1 MYMFNKEENKV
12 TSLQERIKKSKPTI
26 KLVNPQDETD
36 VQDVPVE
43 LKLNLKKIMFIARDY
58 PEANDIATLQVSND
72 GMKVDM
78 IQLYKLVY
86 VAYRMANMNEY
97 LSFDEF
103 QEVYE
108 FDMEEANNIYFS
120 MLSKSFRTSYLE
132 KITKASEKVSRTVKQ
147 DNSKQE
153 S

>member
-1 MYMFNKEENKV
+1 
-12 TSLQERIKKSKPTI
+12 
-26 KLVNPQDETD
+26 
-36 VQDVPVE
+36 
-43 LKLNLKKIMFIARDY
+43 
-58 PEANDIATLQVSND
+58 
-72 GMKVDM
+72 
-78 IQLYKLVY
+78 
-86 VAYRMANMNEY
+86 MANMNEY